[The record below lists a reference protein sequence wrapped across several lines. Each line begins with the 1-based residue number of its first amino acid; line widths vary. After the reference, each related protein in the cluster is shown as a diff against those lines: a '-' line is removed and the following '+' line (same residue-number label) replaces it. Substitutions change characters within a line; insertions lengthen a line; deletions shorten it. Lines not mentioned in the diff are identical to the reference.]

1 MAVPSSVRL
10 ASASYQI
17 SREVPVS
24 PAVSLDVFPR
34 GVAVHFTKRAIDLAF
49 ALLGLVLG
57 APIFALIA
65 LAVRLDSKGPI
76 FYRQW
81 RASMLE
87 ARRADGALHFGRF
100 QMIKFRS
107 MRVDA
112 EHGTGAVLAEENDP
126 RITRV
131 GRFLRKTRLDELP
144 QLWNVLAGDM
154 SIVGPRPERPE
165 LLENLACAIP
175 FFEERLR
182 GTKPGIT
189 GLAQVSLTYTGRP
202 PAGSEIAA
210 LGRTIVNPY
219 HFAEAEGSLA
229 DDMRTK
235 LLFDLAYVAAL
246 EHFWTYLVL
255 ELRILLKTPWVMLRG
270 VGR

>member
-10 ASASYQI
+10 VAAGYQI

-24 PAVSLDVFPR
+24 RVMPLDVLPS
-34 GVAVHFTKRAIDLAF
+34 GIAVRFTKRAIDVLIAVV
-49 ALLGLVLG
+49 GLILG

-65 LAVRLDSKGPI
+65 LAVRVDSKGPI

-87 ARRADGALHFGRF
+87 ARRANGELHFSRF
-100 QMIKFRS
+100 EMIKFRS

-112 EHGTGAVLAEENDP
+112 EKATGAVLAEENDP

-144 QLWNVLAGDM
+144 QLWNVLSGDM
-154 SIVGPRPERPE
+154 SVVGPRPERPE
-165 LLENLACAIP
+165 LLENLAVAIP

-202 PAGSEIAA
+202 PEGSEIAE
-210 LGRTIVNPY
+210 LGETIVNPY
-219 HFAEAEGSLA
+219 RFEEAEGSLA

-246 EHFWTYLVL
+246 EHFTTYVVM
-255 ELRILLKTPWVMLRG
+255 EMGILLKTPWIMVRG